1 MAGIGSASSAIW
13 ITAGINAL
21 YLLACGIGILGVER
35 LGRRRLLLISLAGV
49 VFSLLAI
56 AVAFQQADNKTPSS
70 VTPGEGGCSSGER
83 ITNCLECLQA
93 EMCGFCYRAGEEP
106 GSCLAGN
113 NSQHSHSGPCSQADH
128 SEGFTWYR
136 EYCPTSSIISWA
148 IIVALAAYLV
158 SFAAGIAPIPW
169 TVNAEI
175 YPLWARAVCTSLA
188 TSTNWSVPTTTNSTT
203 TSTTTT
209 STTSTTTLALLYC

>member
-21 YLLACGIGILGVER
+21 YLLACAIGIFGVER
-35 LGRRRLLLISLAGV
+35 LGRRRLLLLSLAGGV
-49 VFSLLAI
+49 LSLLAI
-56 AVAFQQADNKTPSS
+56 AVAFQQADSRTPSS
-70 VTPGEGGCSSGER
+70 VTPAEGGCPSSSGGESEL
-83 ITNCLECLQA
+83 ITNCLECLQSDI
-93 EMCGFCYRAGEEP
+93 CGFCYRAAGEGP

-113 NSQHSHSGPCSQADH
+113 NSQHSNSGPCSEAGQA
-128 SEGFTWYR
+128 EGFTWYR
-136 EYCPTSSIISWA
+136 EYCPTSSLISWT

-188 TSTNWSVPTTTNSTT
+188 TSTNWSVYTF
-203 TSTTTT
+203 TSTW
-209 STTSTTTLALLYC
+209 L

>member
-21 YLLACGIGILGVER
+21 YLLACGLGILGVER
-35 LGRRRLLLISLAGV
+35 LGRRRLLLLSLAGV

-56 AVAFQQADNKTPSS
+56 AVAFQQADSRTPSS
-70 VTPGEGGCSSGER
+70 VTPADSGCSSPEK
-83 ITNCLECLQA
+83 ITDCLECLRQ
-93 EMCGFCYRAGEEP
+93 EDCGFCYRAGDQP

-113 NSQHSHSGPCSQADH
+113 SSQHSQAGPCSEAGQTED
-128 SEGFTWYR
+128 FTWYR
-136 EYCPTSSIISWA
+136 EYCPTSSLISWT

-175 YPLWARAVCTSLA
+175 YPMWARAVCTSLA
-188 TSTNWSVPTTTNSTT
+188 TSTNWSVPTSTKHHHPW
-203 TSTTTT
+203 
-209 STTSTTTLALLYC
+209 L